1 MRTPIEKHKPWPGKV
16 YTYFVVDDKGHEVHA
31 GLPSLEDCWLAI
43 DFLKSQNAMGSYR
56 IEVEQVT
63 PKIRPS
69 FGRDPDLHGDG
80 DE

>member
-1 MRTPIEKHKPWPGKV
+1 MRTSINKHKPWPGKV
-16 YTYFVVDDKGHEVHA
+16 YTYFVVDNTGHDVHA

-43 DFLKSQNAMGSYR
+43 DFLKSENAMEIYS
-56 IEVEQVT
+56 IEVEQVS
-63 PKIRPS
+63 PRIRPS

>member
-1 MRTPIEKHKPWPGKV
+1 MRIPINKHKPWPGKV
-16 YTYFVVDDKGHEVHA
+16 YTFFVVDNTGHVVHA

-43 DFLKSQNAMGSYR
+43 DFLKSENAIETYSV
-56 IEVEQVT
+56 EVEQVS
-63 PKIRPS
+63 PRVRPS

>member
-1 MRTPIEKHKPWPGKV
+1 MRTSINKHKPWPGKV
-16 YTYFVVDDKGHEVHA
+16 YTYFVVDNTGHDVHA

-43 DFLKSQNAMGSYR
+43 EFLKSENAMEIYS
-56 IEVEQVT
+56 IEVEQVG
-63 PKIRPS
+63 PRIRPS